1 MKQYSLI
8 FAALAVIAMPH
19 FAFAAKATGNVQVE
33 ADQMEIIDT
42 EQKTIFTGNVIST
55 RPSETIKSDQMIVT
69 NVDVKQPDGTLKS
82 VTDKVNATGNV
93 VITTKTQTITG
104 TTAIFNVQA
113 NTLEV
118 TGTVRVVQGTT
129 NLTGNRL
136 VVNLDNNHLQMTGG
150 KERVKANFIPK

>member
-1 MKQYSLI
+1 MRRNTII
-8 FAALAVIAMPH
+8 FAALALVAMPH
-19 FAFAAKATGNVQVE
+19 FAFAGKATGNVVVE

-55 RPSETIKSDQMIVT
+55 RPSETIKSDQMVVT

-82 VTDKVNATGNV
+82 VTDKVNATGHV

-113 NTLEV
+113 NTLDV
-118 TGTVRVVQGTT
+118 TGAVRVVQGTT
-129 NLTGNRL
+129 NLTGEKL

-150 KERVKANFIPK
+150 KERVKANFVPK

>member
-8 FAALAVIAMPH
+8 FAALAVIAMPN

>member
-8 FAALAVIAMPH
+8 FAALAVITMPN

>member
-1 MKQYSLI
+1 MKQYTVIL
-8 FAALAVIAMPH
+8 AALAVIAMPH

-55 RPSETIKSDQMIVT
+55 RPSETIKSDEMVVT

-82 VTDKVNATGNV
+82 VTDKVNAKGNV

-104 TTAIFNVQA
+104 TLAVFNVQA

-118 TGTVRVVQGTT
+118 TGAVRVVQGTT

-150 KERVKANFIPK
+150 KERVKANFVPK

>member
-8 FAALAVIAMPH
+8 FAALAVIAVPH

-55 RPSETIKSDQMIVT
+55 RPSETIKSDEMVVT

-82 VTDKVNATGNV
+82 VTDKVNAKGNV

-104 TTAIFNVQA
+104 TLAVFNVQA

-118 TGTVRVVQGTT
+118 TGAVRVVQGTT

-150 KERVKANFIPK
+150 KERVKANFVPK

>member
-1 MKQYSLI
+1 MKQYSMIL
-8 FAALAVIAMPH
+8 AALAVIAMPH

-55 RPSETIKSDQMIVT
+55 RPSETIKSDEMVVT

-82 VTDKVNATGNV
+82 VTDKVNAKGNV

-104 TTAIFNVQA
+104 TLAVFNVQA

-118 TGTVRVVQGTT
+118 TGAVRVVQGTT

-150 KERVKANFIPK
+150 KERVKANFVPK

>member
-1 MKQYSLI
+1 MKQNNLI
-8 FAALAVIAMPH
+8 FAALALLVMPH
-19 FAFAAKATGNVQVE
+19 FAFAQKATGNVVVE

-55 RPSETIKSDQMIVT
+55 RPSETIRSDEMVVT

-82 VTDKVNATGNV
+82 VTDKVNAKGHV
-93 VITTKTQTITG
+93 VINTKTQVITG
-104 TTAIFNVQA
+104 TTAIFDVQA

-118 TGTVRVVQGTT
+118 TGAVHVVQGTT

-150 KERVKANFIPK
+150 KERVRANFVPK

>member
-1 MKQYSLI
+1 MKQYTVIL
-8 FAALAVIAMPH
+8 AALAVIAMPH

-55 RPSETIKSDQMIVT
+55 RPSETIKSDEMVVT

-82 VTDKVNATGNV
+82 VTDKVNAKGNV

-104 TTAIFNVQA
+104 TLAVFNVQA

-118 TGTVRVVQGTT
+118 TGAVRVVQGTT

>member
-8 FAALAVIAMPH
+8 FAALAVIAMPN
-19 FAFAAKATGNVQVE
+19 FAFAAKATGNVLVE